1 MKSNEYWAKR
11 FEQLVESLLNKGESY
26 KHAVEKAYAKATSE
40 IEEAIQKWYMRIA
53 KNNEITYAEARKLL
67 TADQLKEFKWTVEEY
82 IKYGQ
87 KNAIDAKWIK
97 QLENASAKVHI
108 RRLDALKIQMRQQVE
123 MLFSNQKTSLT
134 EAAKA
139 IMSEGYY
146 RSAYEIQKG
155 LNVGWNFATLDEDRI
170 EKLVSKPWAADGINF
185 SDRIWNNK
193 NKLINELNTR
203 LSHAII
209 RGESPDQIIKE
220 LAGRLDVSRFKAGRV
235 VMTESAYFASESQK
249 QCFGELDVERYEII
263 ATLDLHTSEICQE
276 LDKQV
281 FKMSE
286 YEVGT
291 TAPPF
296 HPWCRTT
303 TAPYFD
309 DMPGERAAKGADGK
323 TYYVPGDMRYR
334 EWYNQH
340 VKSKIEPSGVG
351 HWQKDKNGVI
361 IPTEIVSKRY
371 SPKTKGKA
379 NSVIQYTTQK
389 GKQINRD
396 FFDENGWLVKQI
408 NAGNHG
414 NRKTHPFGKN
424 GEHAHYWKYESGKI
438 VDRKAVELTKQ
449 DRIENADI
457 LE

>member
-11 FEQLVESLLNKGESY
+11 FEQLVESLLDKGEGY
-26 KHAVEKAYAKATSE
+26 KQAVEKAYTKATSE
-40 IEEAIQKWYMRIA
+40 IEEAIHKWYMRIA

-67 TADQLKEFKWTVEEY
+67 TADQLKEFKWTLEEY

-87 KNAIDAKWIK
+87 KNAIEGKWIN

-123 MLFSNQKTSLT
+123 MLFCQQKTSLT
-134 EAAKA
+134 EAAKT
-139 IMSEGYY
+139 IMKEGYY

-170 EKLVSKPWAADGINF
+170 EKLISKPWAADGINF

-203 LSHAII
+203 LSHVII
-209 RGESPDQIIKE
+209 RGEAPDQIIKE
-220 LAGRLDVSRFKAGRV
+220 LAGRLDVSRFQAGRV

-276 LDKQV
+276 LDKHV

-309 DMPGERAAKGADGK
+309 DMLGERAARGADDK
-323 TYYVPGDMRYR
+323 TYYMPGDMTYK
-334 EWYNQH
+334 EW
-340 VKSKIEPSGVG
+340 
-351 HWQKDKNGVI
+351 
-361 IPTEIVSKRY
+361 
-371 SPKTKGKA
+371 
-379 NSVIQYTTQK
+379 
-389 GKQINRD
+389 
-396 FFDENGWLVKQI
+396 FDMCV
-408 NAGNHG
+408 H
-414 NRKTHPFGKN
+414 
-424 GEHAHYWKYESGKI
+424 
-438 VDRKAVELTKQ
+438 
-449 DRIENADI
+449 
-457 LE
+457 